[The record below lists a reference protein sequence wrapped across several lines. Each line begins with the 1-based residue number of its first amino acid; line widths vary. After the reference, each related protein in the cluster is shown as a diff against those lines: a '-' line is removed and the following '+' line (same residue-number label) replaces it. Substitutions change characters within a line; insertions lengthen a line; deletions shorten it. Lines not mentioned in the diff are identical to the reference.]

1 MPRRGENI
9 YKRGDGR
16 WEGRYIRGRTPEG
29 RAQYGYVYAATYSA
43 CREKRRQ
50 RLRELP
56 REITPS
62 NNMTLPEAVELFF
75 AERERKLKEST
86 VSRYRYVVR
95 QYIQPQLGAAPLYT
109 LTEQRVADFYRKLQ
123 EQGLSAKSTRD
134 VGVLLRAILRM
145 AAKRGCFCTGLNA
158 ELPAYR
164 KRQVEIFTEP
174 EILRLAHHIVNEP
187 DLTGLGVLLTLNS
200 GLRLGEL
207 CALRWSDIDLHAGFV
222 RVEREVQR
230 IYEKGCTRL
239 IVQPPKSESSLRRI
253 PLPTDILSLLA
264 AHRPENAGS
273 FCLLTSSGDPL
284 EPRTMQN
291 RYRSLLKRAGVPYR
305 NFHALRHPYVKHTT
319 KIFSLRLMDF
329 QAQAYPDARRKTR
342 GACQLLRVGQS
353 RSPVRPLYNRK
364 RFSCLPPQSKM
375 SWILYAISM
384 RLSGYTSTR
393 SISISASSVVSASA
407 SKIALDASFRLSCRA
422 CSSCFCFAC
431 ANTAA

>member
-1 MPRRGENI
+1 MARRGENI

-62 NNMTLPEAVELFF
+62 NNMTLPEAVDLFF

-86 VSRYRYVVR
+86 VSRYRYMVR
-95 QYIQPQLGAAPLYT
+95 KYIQPQLGAAPLYT
-109 LTEQRVADFYRKLQ
+109 LTEERVAAFYQRLQ
-123 EQGLSAKSTRD
+123 GQSLSPKSARD

-174 EILRLAHHIVNEP
+174 EIVQLAHHIMDEP
-187 DLTGLGVLLTLNS
+187 NLTGLGVLLTLNS

-207 CALRWSDIDLHAGFV
+207 CALRWSDIDLHAGFL

-305 NFHALRHPYVKHTT
+305 NFHALRHTYATRCIEQNVDVKSVSEMLGHSDVRITLQTYVHV
-319 KIFSLRLMDF
+319 SLRHKQ
-329 QAQAYPDARRKTR
+329 QAVQSICFLPICGGNFAPSEIPSGKAKTTVR
-342 GACQLLRVGQS
+342 QGAAAQ
-353 RSPVRPLYNRK
+353 
-364 RFSCLPPQSKM
+364 
-375 SWILYAISM
+375 
-384 RLSGYTSTR
+384 
-393 SISISASSVVSASA
+393 VS
-407 SKIALDASFRLSCRA
+407 
-422 CSSCFCFAC
+422 
-431 ANTAA
+431 